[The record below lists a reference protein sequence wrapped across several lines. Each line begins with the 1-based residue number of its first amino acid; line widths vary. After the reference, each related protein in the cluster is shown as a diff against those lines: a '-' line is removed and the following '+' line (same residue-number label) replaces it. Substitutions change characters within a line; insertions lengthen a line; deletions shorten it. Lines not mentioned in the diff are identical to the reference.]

1 MATGQGV
8 IAGPK
13 TSDLERKERPEKE
26 ETEVMPEEPGQEM
39 SFAELMNPEFIAQ
52 FKGCWRW

>member
-1 MATGQGV
+1 MVTGQSGQEKAKAIDV
-8 IAGPK
+8 
-13 TSDLERKERPEKE
+13 ERKERLQRE
-26 ETEVMPEEPGQEM
+26 ETEVMPEKPEREI

>member
-1 MATGQGV
+1 MVTAKEV
-8 IAGPK
+8 LDRPK
-13 TSDLERKERPEKE
+13 TGDLERKERPETGK
-26 ETEVMPEEPGQEM
+26 TGVMPQEPSREM